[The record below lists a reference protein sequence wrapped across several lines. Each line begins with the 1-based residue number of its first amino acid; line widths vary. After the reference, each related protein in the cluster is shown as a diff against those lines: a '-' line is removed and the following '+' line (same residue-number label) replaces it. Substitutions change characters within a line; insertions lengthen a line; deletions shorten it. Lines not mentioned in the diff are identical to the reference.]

1 MTKSIKRV
9 LLLVAAIG
17 AISVPAAP
25 AQATTCLAA
34 DPTVDYVVCQTVYP
48 TAAALTCKVQLLCY

>member
-1 MTKSIKRV
+1 MKTIKRV
-9 LLLVAAIG
+9 LLVLGAMA

-25 AQATTCLAA
+25 AHATTCMAA

-48 TAAALTCKVQLLCY
+48 VAARAACKVGLLCY